1 MLQRR
6 EFMKVFSAAGLGGT
20 LLPGVLW
27 AQAQGKPVITKE
39 MIDAA
44 AKIAGV
50 AIPDEYRKLML
61 ESLNDHLDG
70 FKEIFQLHI
79 PNSVEPSLLFLPDTS
94 HTKFDTQKLPMRV
107 SAAPAIAVSKNPDDL
122 AFATI

>member
-27 AQAQGKPVITKE
+27 AQSQGKTAITKD
-39 MIDAA
+39 MIDNA

-50 AIPDEYRKLML
+50 AIPDE
-61 ESLNDHLDG
+61 
-70 FKEIFQLHI
+70 
-79 PNSVEPSLLFLPDTS
+79 
-94 HTKFDTQKLPMRV
+94 
-107 SAAPAIAVSKNPDDL
+107 
-122 AFATI
+122 